1 MYAPET
7 IEEMR
12 RRREY
17 AEKANENL
25 RRCKCC
31 NACANANVGFSDDD
45 IPQYQV
51 ICKITGENRK
61 GRSGSM
67 CPNWK

>member
-31 NACANANVGFSDDD
+31 NACRNAETGFSDEA
-45 IPQYQV
+45 IPHYQV

-61 GRSGSM
+61 GRSGFM
-67 CPNWK
+67 CPHWK